1 MGGREQWW
9 EDWAGLSGA
18 RAGPTGGGGGRAGSP
33 PWGISARGVVFL
45 LVGRGG
51 GGSEGDLVLLL
62 SVGRAVAC
70 AGVVRCLH
78 FGLVSRPVGIY
89 INYHG

>member
-1 MGGREQWW
+1 MWDVVGMTDMQ
-9 EDWAGLSGA
+9 
-18 RAGPTGGGGGRAGSP
+18 AGPTGAGGGRA
-33 PWGISARGVVFL
+33 F
-45 LVGRGG
+45 VGRGG
-51 GGSEGDLVLLL
+51 GGSKGNLVLLF

-78 FGLVSRPVGIY
+78 FGLVSGPVGIY